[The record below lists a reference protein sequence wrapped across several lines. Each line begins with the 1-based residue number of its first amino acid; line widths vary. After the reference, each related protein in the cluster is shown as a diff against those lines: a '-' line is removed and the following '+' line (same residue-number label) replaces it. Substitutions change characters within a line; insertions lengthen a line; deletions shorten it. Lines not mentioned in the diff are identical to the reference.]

1 MENALDINLTAQE
14 VFVLAQKIEKKAE
27 QFYLQAAGA
36 AGDPITQQ
44 LFLSLAVMEKLHAQ
58 VFDGMGAPGGDK
70 RLEAT
75 APVKDKY
82 REIWPMLAGTM
93 IQDIDKELP
102 KFFKGRHSSED
113 IIRAAMDFER
123 DTIVLF
129 YGIREMMSG
138 PTDRQRLDD
147 IMKEEMG
154 HLISL
159 GSQLAC
165 LGQA

>member
-1 MENALDINLTAQE
+1 MDIHLTAQE
-14 VFVLAQKIEKKAE
+14 VFVLAKEIEIKAE

-36 AGDPITQQ
+36 AGDLITQQ
-44 LFLSLAVMEKLHAQ
+44 LFLSLAVMEKLHGQ
-58 VFDGMGAPGGDK
+58 VFDGMGASGGDG

-75 APVKDKY
+75 TPDKDKF
-82 REIWPMLAGTM
+82 RRIWPLLAGTM
-93 IQDIDKELP
+93 VQDIDKELP
-102 KFFKGRHSSED
+102 KFFKGRRSSQE
-113 IIRAAMDFER
+113 ILRAAMDFER

-129 YGIREMMSG
+129 YGIKEMMNR
-138 PTDRQRLDD
+138 PADRQRLDD